1 MELDQRIY
9 DNAPFDLRRDGA
21 VIVAAYVG
29 SHSHGTYIPKE
40 DAAGIDDV
48 DILGSVLP
56 PVDLLVGLD
65 EWQHWVE
72 MIDELDVTFFSLRKL
87 VALWLKSNPNV
98 LGLLWMRP
106 EDFIVRSEPFER
118 FRDARQAFVCTQ
130 VADAFGGYA
139 MSQLRAIHKNRH
151 EGYMGQKRR
160 VLVER
165 YGYDVKHAAHLVR
178 LLRMAVEFLEE
189 GTLNVYRMHDADQL
203 RSIKR
208 GEWELEQVQR
218 EAGELFA
225 RLEGLKERS
234 TLPVKPD
241 RGLANRLLIEV
252 TEDWVRAQA
261 A

>member
-1 MELDQRIY
+1 M
-9 DNAPFDLRRDGA
+9 RRDPGA
-21 VIVAAYVG
+21 DDARLVQLVGGKPGAEPVRGRGAQRAVRARGELLAVRRQRAPVDDAAAGDPEGVAA
-29 SHSHGTYIPKE
+29 
-40 DAAGIDDV
+40 
-48 DILGSVLP
+48 
-56 PVDLLVGLD
+56 
-65 EWQHWVE
+65 
-72 MIDELDVTFFSLRKL
+72 
-87 VALWLKSNPNV
+87 

-139 MSQLRAIHKNRH
+139 MSQLRAVHKNRH

-189 GTLNVYRMHDADQL
+189 GTLNVYRTHDADQL

-225 RLEGLKERS
+225 RLEELKERS
-234 TLPVKPD
+234 TLP
-241 RGLANRLLIEV
+241 A
-252 TEDWVRAQA
+252 
-261 A
+261 